1 MTCLIIVGAYILGAI
16 AFLLA
21 VGAAAEAF
29 QDSQWWRAR
38 RWR

>member
-1 MTCLIIVGAYILGAI
+1 MICLITVGVYIVGAI

-21 VGAAAEAF
+21 VGAAAEVF
-29 QDSQWWRAR
+29 DDSQWWRSR